1 MFSYNNL
8 LKRGTRI
15 ALRAKVNDSLITGL
29 RVVDSLLPVG
39 RGQRQLILGDRYTGK
54 TSLFLSSLLH
64 SSIVNIMH
72 TIDGFGSKRLF
83 GLYIGLSQS
92 LNKLSK
98 LIRLFNLIHWF
109 IFLLSTQPSTS
120 SLLSYMI
127 PLIGISI
134 AERLKDR
141 GLDCLICFDNLS
153 SHAKSYRQICLLQNK
168 IPSRDAFSAD
178 VFNLHSSLLERC
190 SALLDRSFNSFSSI
204 SCLPVIETINMDLSE
219 YISTN
224 VISITDGQFFLSASL
239 FNMSLR
245 PSIDSSLSV
254 TRIGS
259 NAQSKYIKLASSGI
273 KNELTTKRNNS
284 NTLNL
289 IESAQLLCLNY
300 IFYQEHMFVTC
311 IETSLILLLVYRNG
325 ILFNNLSQI
334 YRLLFLLCSECFM
347 LFYILFISKNN
358 YNVFLNAF
366 CLFVLN
372 EFVLHL
378 YYSSAISNVEM
389 SSAQSIA

>member
-1 MFSYNNL
+1 MCLFNFNNL

-64 SSIVNIMH
+64 SNIVNIMY

-98 LIRLFNLIHWF
+98 LISSFNLIHWF
-109 IFLLSTQPSTS
+109 IFILSTQPSTS

-190 SALLDRSFNSFSSI
+190 SALLDRSFSSFSSI

-224 VISITDGQFFLSASL
+224 VISITDGQFFLSSSL

-284 NTLNL
+284 SSLDMMSLAMLSSLNL
-289 IESAQLLCLNY
+289 

-325 ILFNNLSQI
+325 ILFNSLIQI
-334 YRLLFLLCSECFM
+334 YRLLFLLCNECFIF
-347 LFYILFISKNN
+347 FYLCFISKNN
-358 YNVFLNAF
+358 YNVFFSSF
-366 CLFVLN
+366 CSFIMS
-372 EFVLHL
+372 EFIFLL
-378 YYSSAISNVEM
+378 YYSSALDS
-389 SSAQSIA
+389 SSA

>member
-1 MFSYNNL
+1 
-8 LKRGTRI
+8 
-15 ALRAKVNDSLITGL
+15 
-29 RVVDSLLPVG
+29 
-39 RGQRQLILGDRYTGK
+39 
-54 TSLFLSSLLH
+54 
-64 SSIVNIMH
+64 
-72 TIDGFGSKRLF
+72 
-83 GLYIGLSQS
+83 
-92 LNKLSK
+92 
-98 LIRLFNLIHWF
+98 
-109 IFLLSTQPSTS
+109 
-120 SLLSYMI
+120 
-127 PLIGISI
+127 
-134 AERLKDR
+134 
-141 GLDCLICFDNLS
+141 
-153 SHAKSYRQICLLQNK
+153 
-168 IPSRDAFSAD
+168 
-178 VFNLHSSLLERC
+178 
-190 SALLDRSFNSFSSI
+190 
-204 SCLPVIETINMDLSE
+204 MDLSE

-311 IETSLILLLVYRNG
+311 IETNLILLLVYRNG

-334 YRLLFLLCSECFM
+334 YRWLFLLCSECFM
-347 LFYILFISKNN
+347 LFYLLFISKNN

-378 YYSSAISNVEM
+378 YYSS
-389 SSAQSIA
+389 SSSS